1 MDLNINKRK
10 YNLDTTGKFICTFWI
25 IMYLM

>member
-10 YNLDTTGKFICTFWI
+10 YSLDATGKLICTFWI
-25 IMYLM
+25 IMCIM

>member
-10 YNLDTTGKFICTFWI
+10 YNLDATGKFICTFWI
-25 IMYLM
+25 IMYVM